1 MLRLPTVAHILTC
14 HFIVHSADEI
24 FPSGRRETIRRRC
37 SWQAGLM
44 TALLV
49 YDIGCNTQSRP
60 HVHSVSLLQSCFEL
74 SAHLKHDPDV
84 AHVCVNKLI

>member
-1 MLRLPTVAHILTC
+1 
-14 HFIVHSADEI
+14 
-24 FPSGRRETIRRRC
+24 
-37 SWQAGLM
+37 M